1 VGIGCG
7 VTASLAVGAALGTT
21 VAVGK
26 DGEVGLE
33 SPVLAAHPLVRR
45 TTALKTTRVE
55 ARK

>member
-7 VTASLAVGAALGTT
+7 VAASLAVGAALGTT
-21 VAVGK
+21 VAVGN

-33 SPVLAAHPLVRR
+33 SPVLAAHALVRR
-45 TTALKTTRVE
+45 TTAIVTTKVD